1 MRKKHLWNIP
11 NAKFGLINFYFRY
24 LQELKDGNLDGR
36 LQRWAVAISGHWVHC
51 SVLVR
56 IQYSRDRG
64 SPWGG
69 HLDHSEKSCFLE
81 MVKTFAENSGST
93 CIIAGHLQ
101 MRKKPNEMMIFYI
114 RQNQPWRNIL
124 NRSSLMVRHPIL
136 SLMRLVFVKLKVKI
150 RQLQENNFQNLIPT
164 KHFLCLLDIPCSI
177 KTLKI

>member
-1 MRKKHLWNIP
+1 
-11 NAKFGLINFYFRY
+11 
-24 LQELKDGNLDGR
+24 
-36 LQRWAVAISGHWVHC
+36 
-51 SVLVR
+51 
-56 IQYSRDRG
+56 
-64 SPWGG
+64 
-69 HLDHSEKSCFLE
+69 

-93 CIIAGHLQ
+93 CIIAGRIQ

-114 RQNQPWRNIL
+114 CQNQPWRNIL

-177 KTLKI
+177 KTIKIQKFVSKILFELKPCNCQTLHVGIFCYLFVLQLKADKTFERTNHRHGREIREEW